1 MKRKFIALL
10 LAIAIGASIAIPMTI
25 VGDQIA
31 SATTI
36 KKHKKKAPPPYR
48 YQNDRNENMPGTNF
62 RAARPEEY
70 PRIFGG
76 DCDLWRFGRSMFDC
90 EEYFFYPRR
99 NPETILK

>member
-1 MKRKFIALL
+1 MTCKFSALV
-10 LAIAIGASIAIPMTI
+10 LAFALGVSTTAPLAL
-25 VGDQIA
+25 VGDPMA
-31 SATTI
+31 GATTV
-36 KKHKKKAPPPYR
+36 KKHRKKVPQPYR
-48 YQNDRNENMPGTNF
+48 YQNRRNENMPGTNF

-99 NPETILK
+99 NPAQR